1 MWIQPR
7 PLDLCSAVRGLLI
20 HASSC
25 ISSVAKHH
33 RKSHPPYLVLFS
45 THLVYITRL
54 IQYQILLYRIV
65 TTIWFRT
72 IPLICARLAEKACGK
87 MAESIERD
95 TLARKMSGSQ
105 ACQNVLITWE
115 INNSEWKLL
124 LKLSALHTLNSGLSI
139 SRLKTLRYQRERLWQ
154 RSLTSSSA
162 PLSDLSNGSPAPVTK
177 ARRSSPKGYIFL
189 SMRFLANPHVWAPLW
204 PEQEFTNLCFPRL
217 SLTLS
222 LPLSSLC

>member
-1 MWIQPR
+1 MDPT
-7 PLDLCSAVRGLLI
+7 PPPGSLFCSEGLLI
-20 HASSC
+20 HASSG

-87 MAESIERD
+87 MAESRERD

-115 INNSEWKLL
+115 INNSDWKLL

-154 RSLTSSSA
+154 RFPHEFVCGVIRPLKWISSSSDKSQTE
-162 PLSDLSNGSPAPVTK
+162 LS
-177 ARRSSPKGYIFL
+177 
-189 SMRFLANPHVWAPLW
+189 
-204 PEQEFTNLCFPRL
+204 
-217 SLTLS
+217 
-222 LPLSSLC
+222 